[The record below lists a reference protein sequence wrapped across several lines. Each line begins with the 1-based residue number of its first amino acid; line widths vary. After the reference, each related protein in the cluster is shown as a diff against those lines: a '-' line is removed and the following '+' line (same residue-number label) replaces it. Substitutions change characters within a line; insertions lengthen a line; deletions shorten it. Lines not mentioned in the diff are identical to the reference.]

1 MAVRSL
7 FIVCIALL
15 IATSVDAQ
23 RVPPGGGPPGGQQP
37 GGGRGGPGGSGG
49 QAGPHGPPFNLT
61 VVGNLTA
68 DVNARLANC
77 SADPTFLDGRFHL
90 AIFNQGRVTI
100 VPPFTH
106 IPPPTFH
113 PSATLPPRFPTSPS
127 ARNASGNYNL
137 AVDALLVGATGGPP
151 DSLAIVKGAVCDSSA
166 SAAAIL
172 ALPLAASDW
181 QLRDGWWLL
190 HAEAR
195 LDAFLENADAAT
207 VDALLALLPNATLP
221 ATRGGGRGKGSGG
234 GSGAGGARSG
244 QGSRRMGRELLMRA
258 AGRVTGAKQGAPQP
272 PAASP
277 SGAGG
282 AGGMMGD
289 GGMNATVSGYAV
301 LATATAGGVAWGG
314 QLMGVKL
321 PSAAA

>member
-1 MAVRSL
+1 MAVRSI
-7 FIVCIALL
+7 FFVCIALL
-15 IATSVDAQ
+15 IATSADAQ
-23 RVPPGGGPPGGQQP
+23 RGPPGGGPPRGQQP
-37 GGGRGGPGGSGG
+37 GGARRGPGGPGGP
-49 QAGPHGPPFNLT
+49 AGPRGPPLNLT
-61 VVGNLTA
+61 VVGNLTGE
-68 DVNARLANC
+68 VGARLANC

-90 AIFNQGRVTI
+90 AIFK
-100 VPPFTH
+100 
-106 IPPPTFH
+106 
-113 PSATLPPRFPTSPS
+113 
-127 ARNASGNYNL
+127 NASGSYNL

-172 ALPLAASDW
+172 AIPVAASDW
-181 QLRDGWWLL
+181 QQRDGWWLL

-207 VDALLALLPNATLP
+207 VDALLVLLPNATLP
-221 ATRGGGRGKGSGG
+221 AARGGGRGNGSGG

-258 AGRVTGAKQGAPQP
+258 AGRVTGAKQGGQQLGTPQP
-272 PAASP
+272 PAGGSSGGYP
-277 SGAGG
+277 GAGG
-282 AGGMMGD
+282 AGGMMAG

-301 LATATAGGVAWGG
+301 LATATAGDVAWGG

>member
-90 AIFNQGRVTI
+90 AIFK
-100 VPPFTH
+100 
-106 IPPPTFH
+106 
-113 PSATLPPRFPTSPS
+113 
-127 ARNASGNYNL
+127 NASGNYNL

-234 GSGAGGARSG
+234 GSGAGGGRSG

>member
-1 MAVRSL
+1 MAARGYI
-7 FIVCIALL
+7 FVCIALL
-15 IATSVDAQ
+15 LATSAAAQ
-23 RVPPGGGPPGGQQP
+23 RGPPGGGPPGGQQS
-37 GGGRGGPGGSGG
+37 GGARGGPGGPGSGG
-49 QAGPHGPPFNLT
+49 PGGPGGPAGPRGPPFNLT

-68 DVNARLANC
+68 DVGARLANC
-77 SADPTFLDGRFHL
+77 SADETFLDGRFHL
-90 AIFNQGRVTI
+90 AIFK
-100 VPPFTH
+100 
-106 IPPPTFH
+106 
-113 PSATLPPRFPTSPS
+113 
-127 ARNASGNYNL
+127 NASGNYNL

-172 ALPLAASDW
+172 AIPLAESDW
-181 QLRDGWWLL
+181 QQREGWWLL

-207 VDALLALLPNATLP
+207 VEALLALLPNATLP
-221 ATRGGGRGKGSGG
+221 AARGGGGRGGSSGG
-234 GSGAGGARSG
+234 TRSG

-258 AGRVTGAKQGAPQP
+258 AGRVTGARQGGQQQGAPRQP
-272 PAASP
+272 PAGGSSGGYP
-277 SGAGG
+277 GAGG
-282 AGGMMGD
+282 AGGMMG
-289 GGMNATVSGYAV
+289 GGGVNATVSGYAV